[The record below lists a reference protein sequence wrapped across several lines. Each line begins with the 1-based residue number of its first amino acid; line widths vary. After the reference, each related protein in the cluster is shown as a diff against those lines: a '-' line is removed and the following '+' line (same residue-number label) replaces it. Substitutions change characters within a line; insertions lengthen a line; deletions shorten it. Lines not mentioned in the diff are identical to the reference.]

1 MSHGSEDSSG
11 LADVKSLKGMRDSL
25 MKPASSRGRQWAGVL
40 AIACGLVVLGMLV
53 WPSLVQGWGEALGWI
68 FAEQSRFQRSLGR
81 AMSEL
86 AAHPGTP
93 WALIG
98 ISFTYGVLHAAG
110 PGHGKVVISTLL
122 ASQPVARRRA
132 LWLSLLAALMQGV
145 SALALVGLGAG
156 LLGWAGREVLGQV
169 EKVTLLSHI
178 GVLLLGVLLILR
190 AARGCWRAARLSA
203 QASAQNR
210 AQDHSHG
217 HSHGHLHDHDHSNSH
232 SHDPSHDHDHDHTHS
247 HSHDH
252 DCGCGHAHGV
262 TAEQASGDWRTMGMA
277 VLAIGLRPC
286 SGAILVL
293 LAALALGMV
302 GSGVLAVLA
311 MSLGTALTVGSVA
324 MATLLMKASGRLAAA
339 GARLGKEG
347 GNSRSDLRRWPWAGL
362 IGLVGGIIISV
373 FGALLV
379 ASSLKAMESPTGR
392 GASPFGLPAQGAS
405 APIVSE
411 PLASQPLSST
421 SLVPGAASGERSSFT
436 SSSSSEEEVSR

>member
-1 MSHGSEDSSG
+1 MSREQEDSSG
-11 LADVKSLKGMRDSL
+11 LQDVKSLKGMRDSL
-25 MKPASSRGRQWAGVL
+25 MKPASARGRQWAGVL
-40 AIACGLVVLGMLV
+40 AIGCGLVVLGMLV

-68 FAEQSRFQRSLGR
+68 FAEQSRFQRALGR

-98 ISFTYGVLHAAG
+98 LSFTYGVLHAAG

-132 LWLSLLAALMQGV
+132 LWLSLLAALLQGV
-145 SALALVGLGAG
+145 SALVLVGLGAG
-156 LLGWAGREVLGQV
+156 LLDWAGREVLGQV
-169 EKVTLLSHI
+169 EKVTLLSHV
-178 GVLLLGVLLILR
+178 GVLLLGLLLILR
-190 AARGCWRAARLSA
+190 AARGLWRAARISVQGAAHGHDHLNEYS
-203 QASAQNR
+203 
-210 AQDHSHG
+210 QDHSHE
-217 HSHGHLHDHDHSNSH
+217 HSHHH
-232 SHDPSHDHDHDHTHS
+232 SHDHD
-247 HSHDH
+247 HDH

-324 MATLLMKASGRLAAA
+324 MATLLMKASGRLVAA

-347 GNSRSDLRRWPWAGL
+347 SNRRASVRHWPWAAL

-392 GASPFGLPAQGAS
+392 GASPFGRPAPSAS
-405 APIVSE
+405 APSA
-411 PLASQPLSST
+411 PQSLA
-421 SLVPGAASGERSSFT
+421 PGAVPEARSPF
-436 SSSSSEEEVSR
+436 SEETPPRSPSQ